1 MQKVIK
7 YSTDNITNAIQNT
20 DEKGNVDYFYG
31 SLAFLSDGWNGQDLY
46 ISKDVLVKYV
56 DSVCGKFVVAK
67 YNEWKQDVESHESD
81 LNIIGYIPPDAKV
94 KFEQLEDGRTMAIVD
109 CLLSKVYCSKV
120 YDMFTKDNY
129 RSVSVEMSVDFADEE
144 QEEISKFD
152 IHGVTILGKDIAPA
166 IKDANLQ
173 IVKFSKEQLIEAYE
187 NIKNGGKQTK
197 MSKLKDEKDKVE
209 KTEVKDVKEKIEE
222 PKKDSKDKE
231 VKESKDVKEEPKDK
245 DEKEQSKE
253 TKKLSDD
260 ETEMSDKTDKAKL
273 SDEAEMSDETE
284 MGEKCLKDFIKD
296 FNAEEFDDEEL
307 AMLEANDLTAIMSK
321 VKDMKTKLYKFEEEE
336 LKAKDLKAKE
346 DFCKYAEEELK
357 GKVKPETFEEFMKG
371 SEELTAKDFDEYLK
385 NCKLKAFEEMS
396 KSLEEDEKEE
406 KVDSEKL
413 NKGTLRFSW
422 DNNSN
427 REDKTSLDIWSRL

>member
-31 SLAFLSDGWNGQDLY
+31 NLEFLSDGWNGQDLY
-46 ISKDVLVKYV
+46 ISKDVLVKYAG
-56 DSVCGKFVVAK
+56 SVCGKFVVAK
-67 YNEWKQDVESHESD
+67 YNEWTQDAESHESD

-94 KFEQLEDGRTMAIVD
+94 KFEQLKDGRTMAIVD
-109 CLLSKVYCSKV
+109 CLLSKVYCSKF
-120 YDMFTKDNY
+120 YDMFIKDNY

-173 IVKFSKEQLIEAYE
+173 IVKFSKEQFIEAYE
-187 NIKNGGKQTK
+187 NIKNGGNQAK

-209 KTEVKDVKEKIEE
+209 KTEVKDVKEKVEE
-222 PKKDSKDKE
+222 PKKDPKDKE

-245 DEKEQSKE
+245 AEKEQPKE
-253 TKKLSDD
+253 DTKKLSD
-260 ETEMSDKTDKAKL
+260 ETEMSDEEFTKK
-273 SDEAEMSDETE
+273 
-284 MGEKCLKDFIKD
+284 GLKDFIKNFD
-296 FNAEEFDDEEL
+296 AEEFDDEEM
-307 AMLEANDLTAIMSK
+307 AMLEADDLSAIMSK
-321 VKDMKTKLYKFEEEE
+321 MKDMKAKLCKFEEEE

-396 KSLEEDEKEE
+396 KSLEDDEKEE
-406 KVDSEKL
+406 KVNTKKL
-413 NKGTLRFSW
+413 SKETLRFSW
-422 DNNSN
+422 DSNSN
-427 REDKTSLDIWSRL
+427 REDKASLDIWSRL

>member
-20 DEKGNVDYFYG
+20 DDKGNVDYFYG
-31 SLAFLSDGWNGQDLY
+31 SLEFLADGWNGQDLY
-46 ISKDVLVKYV
+46 ISKDVLVKYAG
-56 DSVCGKFVVAK
+56 SVCGKFVVAK

-81 LNIIGYIPPDAKV
+81 LSIIGYIPPDAKV
-94 KFEQLEDGRTMAIVD
+94 KFEQLKDGRTMAIVD

-120 YDMFTKDNY
+120 YDIFVKDNY

-209 KTEVKDVKEKIEE
+209 KTEVKDVKEKVEE
-222 PKKDSKDKE
+222 PKRDPKE

-245 DEKEQSKE
+245 AEKEQPKE
-253 TKKLSDD
+253 DTKKLSD
-260 ETEMSDKTDKAKL
+260 ETEMSDKADKAKL
-273 SDEAEMSDETE
+273 SDETE
-284 MGEKCLKDFIKD
+284 MAEKGLKDFIKN

-321 VKDMKTKLYKFEEEE
+321 VKDMKAKLCKFEEEE

-406 KVDSEKL
+406 KVEPQKL
-413 NKGTLRFSW
+413 SKETLRFSW